1 MLIDNA
7 HPELSISRQADLL
20 GIARST
26 IYYSPKYK
34 SHTRELM
41 NEIDELYTEFPYFGS
56 RRMRACLQRKGHKI
70 SRKKVRNL
78 MIEMGLETIYC
89 KPHLSKAHP
98 DHKVYPYLLRNLE
111 IREVNQVWATD
122 ITYIKIKN
130 GSAYLTAI
138 LDWFSRYVV
147 AWKLSNSLDTAFCVR
162 CLEKALTVGKP
173 QIFNTD
179 QGSQFTSKEFTNIL
193 KNNKIRISMDG
204 RGRCMDNIFTER
216 LWRSV
221 KYEEVYIND
230 YSNIKE
236 AKLKLEDYFCKYNHQ
251 RPHQSLNYKMP
262 VEVHFNNK
270 IN

>member
-111 IREVNQVWATD
+111 IREVNQV
-122 ITYIKIKN
+122 
-130 GSAYLTAI
+130 
-138 LDWFSRYVV
+138 R
-147 AWKLSNSLDTAFCVR
+147 
-162 CLEKALTVGKP
+162 
-173 QIFNTD
+173 
-179 QGSQFTSKEFTNIL
+179 
-193 KNNKIRISMDG
+193 
-204 RGRCMDNIFTER
+204 
-216 LWRSV
+216 
-221 KYEEVYIND
+221 
-230 YSNIKE
+230 
-236 AKLKLEDYFCKYNHQ
+236 
-251 RPHQSLNYKMP
+251 
-262 VEVHFNNK
+262 
-270 IN
+270 